1 MKKNYTK
8 QMLMS
13 FLLLWATTLAFGQ
26 GGSISGRVVD
36 SEGNPLPR
44 ASLSLKGTNQQI
56 STNEEGE
63 YLFSVISQQEVT
75 IVVSFIGYQT
85 IERLVQVT
93 GDVVENFTLAFDF
106 QGLSEVVV
114 VGYGTQQKKDL
125 TGSITSVTTK
135 DFNKGPATTPEQ
147 LIMGKV
153 AGVQVTSNGGAPG
166 AGSRIRVRGG
176 SSLSASNDPLI
187 VIDGVPLD
195 NNSISGVSNPLSM
208 INPNDIESF
217 NILKDASAAAIY
229 GSRAAN
235 GVVLITTKRGRSDDL
250 QINLNTRHSLG
261 YSTGFIDVLTADQ
274 MREVVN
280 TYPQST
286 DAQKALLG
294 TANTDWQK
302 EIFQQAYSADNNIS
316 FTGGIKN
323 LPYRLSLGY
332 LHQDGILKTSNLK
345 RTSGA
350 LNLSPRFLDNH
361 LKVDVN
367 LKGSISNSRFADQG
381 AIAGALRFD
390 PTQPVHTS
398 NSYGDYFEWLVPST
412 GEPNPQ
418 APRNPLALLEL
429 RKDLSTVQRSI
440 GNMQFD
446 YSFHFLP
453 ELRANLNLGYDISRA
468 AGTIDVP
475 AFAGSA
481 FARRGQ
487 RDQYEQNKTNK
498 LLEGYLNYTKEL
510 VDADSRIDAT
520 LGYSYQDWIRE
531 SPTFPSLSEDGSVYQ
546 PAGVPFK
553 TQNTLISVFGRVNYS
568 YKDRYLLTATLR
580 RDGSSRFSQN
590 NRWGTFPSLAFAWRI
605 SEEDFLNTSS
615 SLSDLKLRLGYGV
628 TGQQEMPAELS
639 DYPYLPGYTQ
649 SDSTA
654 MYQFGNDYYISYRPN
669 AYDENIKW
677 EETATYNAG
686 LDFGFLEG
694 RISGSVDYFLKK
706 TKDLLS
712 VIPIPVGSNFS
723 NQIMTNVG
731 DMQSTGFELT
741 LNANPINT
749 SRFRWDAGF
758 NLTWN
763 KINIENLTKVDD
775 PNYQGV
781 WVGGISGGTGNT
793 MQIHSVGYSPF
804 SFFAYRQV
812 YDGNGNPL
820 EDVYEDRDGNG
831 IINENDRYRYQSPE
845 PRVFLGFN
853 SQFAYD
859 KLSFGFSLRAN
870 LGNYMYNNIVSNYA
884 AYREILNPNGFLTNG
899 STNVLQTHF
908 FNNQYL
914 TDYYIENASFLR
926 MDNAFLNYDVGRIG
940 RGKTTLQVG
949 LTVQNVFVIT
959 KYSGLDP
966 EIAGGIDN
974 NFYPRP
980 RTFELGLN
988 LNF

>member
-1 MKKNYTK
+1 MKRNYIK
-8 QMLMS
+8 QMMAS
-13 FLLLWATTLAFGQ
+13 WLLLCVAAFAYAQ
-26 GGSISGRVVD
+26 SGSISGQVVD
-36 SEGNPLPR
+36 EDGNPLPR
-44 ASLSLKGTNQQI
+44 ASLTIKGTTQQS
-56 STNEEGE
+56 STDDEGN
-63 YLFSVISQQEVT
+63 YRFAAVSQQTVT
-75 IVVSFIGYQT
+75 LSVSFIGFQT
-85 IERLVQVT
+85 VERTVQVT
-93 GDVVENFTLAFDF
+93 GDIVENFTLVDDF

-114 VGYGTQQKKDL
+114 VGYGTQQRKDL
-125 TGSITSVTTK
+125 TGSITSVTAK

-147 LIMGKV
+147 LVMGKV
-153 AGVQVTSNGGAPG
+153 AGVQITSNGGAPG

-195 NNSISGVSNPLSM
+195 NNGISGVSNPLSM

-235 GVVLITTKRGRSDDL
+235 GVVLITTKQGRSDEL
-250 QINLNTRHSLG
+250 QVNFNTRHALG
-261 YSTGFIDVLTADQ
+261 RKTGVIDVLTADQ

-286 DAQKALLG
+286 DVQKNLLG
-294 TANTDWQK
+294 AANTDWQE
-302 EIFQQAYSADNNIS
+302 EIFRQAYSADNNIS
-316 FTGGIKN
+316 FTGGIDK

-332 LHQDGILKTSNLK
+332 LHQDGILMTSNLK

-350 LNLSPRFLDNH
+350 LNLSPRFMDNH
-361 LKVDVN
+361 LRVDVN

-381 AIAGALRFD
+381 AIGGALRFD
-390 PTQPVHTS
+390 PTQPVRST
-398 NSYGDYFEWLVPST
+398 NEYGNYFEWLVPAT
-412 GEPNPQ
+412 GIPNTQ
-418 APRNPLALLEL
+418 APRNPVALL
-429 RKDLSTVQRSI
+429 DLKRDVSTVKRSI
-440 GNMQFD
+440 GNMQLD
-446 YSFHFLP
+446 YKFHFLP
-453 ELRANLNLGYDISRA
+453 ELRANLNLGYDISA
-468 AGTIDVP
+468 AEGTIDVP
-475 AFAGSA
+475 AYAGSA
-481 FARRGQ
+481 AAREGQ
-487 RDQYEQNKTNK
+487 KDRYEQNKTNK
-498 LLEGYLNYTKEL
+498 LLEGYLNYTKDLTE
-510 VDADSRIDAT
+510 ADSRIDAT
-520 LGYSYQDWIRE
+520 LGYSYQDWMRE
-531 SPTFPSLSEDGSVYQ
+531 SPTFPSLREDGSVYQ

-568 YKDRYLLTATLR
+568 YQDRYLLTATLR
-580 RDGSSRFSQN
+580 RDGSSRFNQD
-590 NRWGTFPSLAFAWRI
+590 NRWGTFPSLALAWRI
-605 SEEDFLNTSS
+605 SEEDFLKESS
-615 SLSDLKLRLGYGV
+615 SLSELKLRLGYGV
-628 TGQQEMPAELS
+628 TGQQEMPAELT
-639 DYPYLPGYTQ
+639 DYPYLPGYTP

-654 MYQFGNDYYISYRPN
+654 MYQFGDDYFISYRPN
-669 AYDENIKW
+669 AYDANIKW
-677 EETATYNAG
+677 EETVTYNAG
-686 LDFGFLEG
+686 LDFGFVNG
-694 RISGSVDYFLKK
+694 RFSGSVDYFLKK

-731 DMQSTGFELT
+731 DMENSGFELT

-749 SRFRWDAGF
+749 SRFRWDVGF

-763 KINIENLTKVDD
+763 KITIKNLTKIDD
-775 PNYQGV
+775 PGYQGV
-781 WVGGISGGTGNT
+781 WVGGIAGGTGNT
-793 MQIHSVGYSPF
+793 IQIHSVGYSPF

-812 YDGNGNPL
+812 YGEDGKPL
-820 EDVYEDRDGNG
+820 EGIYEDRDGNG

-845 PRVFLGFN
+845 PRVFMGFN

-859 KLSFGFSLRAN
+859 KFGFGFSLRAN
-870 LGNYMYNNIVSNYA
+870 VGNYIYNNIVSNYA

-899 STNVLQTHF
+899 STNVLETHF

-926 MDNAFLNYDVGRIG
+926 MDNAFVNYDVGRIG
-940 RGKTTLQVG
+940 KGKTSLQIG